1 MKKYVINVY
10 GDDNYTNVD
19 VSGDKGELALMLSE
33 SMDEYSEL
41 ASIVLAACIGYLSND
56 PADASHFKGLL
67 DKAVKDN
74 INLN

>member
-19 VSGDKGELALMLSE
+19 VNGDKGELAMMLSE

-56 PADASHFKGLL
+56 AADASHFKSIL

>member
-19 VSGDKGELALMLSE
+19 VSGDKGELAMMLSE

-56 PADASHFKGLL
+56 AADASHFKSIL

>member
-10 GDDNYTNVD
+10 GDDDEAKIHVN
-19 VSGDKGELALMLSE
+19 GDRGQLVLMLSE
-33 SMDEYSEL
+33 SMDEYPDF

-56 PADASHFKGLL
+56 AADASHFKSVL

>member
-1 MKKYVINVY
+1 MKKYVINIY

-19 VSGDKGELALMLSE
+19 VNGDKGELALMLSE

-56 PADASHFKGLL
+56 PADASHFKSLL

>member
-19 VSGDKGELALMLSE
+19 VSGDKGELAMMLSE
-33 SMDEYSEL
+33 SMAEYSEL

-56 PADASHFKGLL
+56 AADASHFKSIL

>member
-19 VSGDKGELALMLSE
+19 VNGDRGELASMLSE

-41 ASIVLAACIGYLSND
+41 ASIVLAACIGYLSSD
-56 PADASHFKGLL
+56 AADASHFKSIL

>member
-19 VSGDKGELALMLSE
+19 VNGDRGELALMLSE

-56 PADASHFKGLL
+56 PADASHFKSLL

>member
-1 MKKYVINVY
+1 MKKYVINVF
-10 GDDNYTNVD
+10 GDDDEVKVQVD
-19 VSGDKGELALMLSE
+19 GDRGELALMLSE

-56 PADASHFKGLL
+56 AADASHFKSIL

>member
-56 PADASHFKGLL
+56 PADASHFKSIL

>member
-1 MKKYVINVY
+1 MKKYVIHVF
-10 GDDNYTNVD
+10 GDDDEVKVQVD
-19 VSGDKGELALMLSE
+19 GDRGELALMLSE

-41 ASIVLAACIGYLSND
+41 ASIVLAACIGYLSSD
-56 PADASHFKGLL
+56 AADASHFKNLL

>member
-10 GDDNYTNVD
+10 GDDDEVKVHVD
-19 VSGDKGELALMLSE
+19 GDKGELALMLSE

-41 ASIVLAACIGYLSND
+41 ASIVLAACIGYLSSD
-56 PADASHFKGLL
+56 AADASHFKSLL

>member
-56 PADASHFKGLL
+56 AADASHFKSVL

-74 INLN
+74 IHLN

>member
-19 VSGDKGELALMLSE
+19 VNGDRGELALMLSE

-56 PADASHFKGLL
+56 PADASHFKSIL

>member
-19 VSGDKGELALMLSE
+19 VSGDKGGLAMMLSE

-41 ASIVLAACIGYLSND
+41 ASIVLAACIEYLSND
-56 PADASHFKGLL
+56 AADASHFKSIL
-67 DKAVKDN
+67 DKAVKGN

>member
-1 MKKYVINVY
+1 MKKYVINVF
-10 GDDNYTNVD
+10 GDEEYATVD
-19 VSGDKGELALMLSE
+19 VRGDKGELVLMLSE

-41 ASIVLAACIGYLSND
+41 ASIILAACIGYLSSD
-56 PADASHFKGLL
+56 PADASHFKSLL

>member
-19 VSGDKGELALMLSE
+19 VSGDKGELAMILSE
-33 SMDEYSEL
+33 SMDECSEL

-56 PADASHFKGLL
+56 PADASHFKSIL